1 MSGGDSLSSIHS
13 PPVYQSVQH
22 LVDKKGKR
30 EGEEERE
37 GERNREIIIDV
48 PDVPLPVPVAHV
60 YVSP

>member
-30 EGEEERE
+30 EGERE
-37 GERNREIIIDV
+37 REIIMDV

>member
-37 GERNREIIIDV
+37 GERERKRGRERGR
-48 PDVPLPVPVAHV
+48 
-60 YVSP
+60 